1 MNILDFIKNSWL
13 LDEHFK
19 GITGPLIVTICLWSV
34 RSIRRLFFPFFWI
47 FKNNLSS
54 GFLKLSVDDK
64 INALKL
70 IKEYR
75 GTDDKYEVLMKELK
89 LKQYGLLYPVPI
101 LQVLFCYIHD
111 NNIRINNTG
120 FLSFLDCPQ
129 IFDYDRHTIPIYS
142 LKKITLHLFAHT
154 AFLLFL
160 IYYIIAIL
168 RLFCELTYPPENI
181 DSVMTI
187 LSLFIIFII
196 TSRIAYIIIEN
207 SISFILAVIFSRKL
221 KTYSSARKTNE
232 LMEKYNPTFLFLNGD
247 KFK

>member
-54 GFLKLSVDDK
+54 GFLKLPVDDK

-75 GTDDKYEVLMKELK
+75 ETDDKYEVLMKELK

-101 LQVLFCYIHD
+101 LKILFCYIHD

-120 FLSFLDCPQ
+120 FYP
-129 IFDYDRHTIPIYS
+129 
-142 LKKITLHLFAHT
+142 
-154 AFLLFL
+154 FL
-160 IYYIIAIL
+160 IAHKFLIMIGTQYQYIH
-168 RLFCELTYPPENI
+168 
-181 DSVMTI
+181 S
-187 LSLFIIFII
+187 
-196 TSRIAYIIIEN
+196 
-207 SISFILAVIFSRKL
+207 K
-221 KTYSSARKTNE
+221 K
-232 LMEKYNPTFLFLNGD
+232 
-247 KFK
+247 

>member
-1 MNILDFIKNSWL
+1 MGYFTLYRYCKFYFVIFTI
-13 LDEHFK
+13 
-19 GITGPLIVTICLWSV
+19 ITFVLIIQG
-34 RSIRRLFFPFFWI
+34 FYPFLI
-47 FKNNLSS
+47 AHK
-54 GFLKLSVDDK
+54 FL
-64 INALKL
+64 IM
-70 IKEYR
+70 I
-75 GTDDKYEVLMKELK
+75 GTRY
-89 LKQYGLLYPVPI
+89 Q
-101 LQVLFCYIHD
+101 YIH
-111 NNIRINNTG
+111 
-120 FLSFLDCPQ
+120 S
-129 IFDYDRHTIPIYS
+129 
-142 LKKITLHLFAHT
+142 KKITLHLFAHT

-181 DSVMTI
+181 DSVMTS

>member
-129 IFDYDRHTIPIYS
+129 IFDYDRHTISIYS

-181 DSVMTI
+181 DSVMTS

-207 SISFILAVIFSRKL
+207 SISFIWAVIFSRKL